1 MRYQRYQRSKRPVRM
16 FLCKPDNRK
25 WLIVTGGLLAVIITL
40 SVILAVTL
48 SGRASGASGVRDP
61 ANLRQ
66 AVDSIDGIPLF
77 TAYIPEDSPG
87 RPGVLR
93 TVESI
98 TIHET
103 ANTSEGAD
111 AEAHSDYLSTTSD
124 EVSWHYTVDD
134 HQIYQHLPDNEEA
147 WHSGDREGN
156 HSSIGI
162 ELCVNADG
170 NFDQTMENAAKLTAF
185 LLKEYD
191 LTIDNVKQHYDF
203 NGKDCPLII
212 RQEGRWDEFL
222 GMVQQNL

>member
-1 MRYQRYQRSKRPVRM
+1 MRYQRSKNLVM
-16 FLCKPDNRK
+16 EFLCKPDNRK
-25 WLIVTGGLLAVIITL
+25 WLIVTGGLLAIIITL

-48 SGRASGASGVRDP
+48 SSRASGASSAQDP
-61 ANLRQ
+61 TNLRQ
-66 AVDSIDGIPLF
+66 EVDNIDGIPLY

-87 RPGVLR
+87 RPGILR

-103 ANTSEGAD
+103 ANTNEGAD
-111 AEAHSDYLSTTSD
+111 AEAHSEYLNTTSD

-162 ELCVNADG
+162 ELCVNSDG

-191 LTIDNVKQHYDF
+191 LTIDDVKQHYDF
-203 NGKDCPLII
+203 NGKDCPLTI
-212 RQEGRWDEFL
+212 RQEGLWDEFL

>member
-1 MRYQRYQRSKRPVRM
+1 MRYQRYQRSKSPVRM

-48 SGRASGASGVRDP
+48 SGRASGASGARDP

-134 HQIYQHLPDNEEA
+134 HQIYRHLPDNEEA

-191 LTIDNVKQHYDF
+191 LTIDDVKQHYDF
-203 NGKDCPLII
+203 NGKDCP
-212 RQEGRWDEFL
+212 
-222 GMVQQNL
+222 

>member
-1 MRYQRYQRSKRPVRM
+1 MQLLSPCLSFWRSLCPAGLPAHPACGIQPICGRRLTASTVSLCLPLTFQRTLPDGLGFCGRSKA
-16 FLCKPDNRK
+16 L
-25 WLIVTGGLLAVIITL
+25 
-40 SVILAVTL
+40 
-48 SGRASGASGVRDP
+48 
-61 ANLRQ
+61 
-66 AVDSIDGIPLF
+66 
-77 TAYIPEDSPG
+77 
-87 RPGVLR
+87 
-93 TVESI
+93 

-191 LTIDNVKQHYDF
+191 LTIDDVKQHYDF

>member
-1 MRYQRYQRSKRPVRM
+1 M

-124 EVSWHYTVDD
+124 EVSWQYTVDD

-191 LTIDNVKQHYDF
+191 LTIDDVKQHYDF

>member
-1 MRYQRYQRSKRPVRM
+1 M
-16 FLCKPDNRK
+16 CKPDNRK

-170 NFDQTMENAAKLTAF
+170 NFDQTM
-185 LLKEYD
+185 
-191 LTIDNVKQHYDF
+191 
-203 NGKDCPLII
+203 GKR
-212 RQEGRWDEFL
+212 RQADSVSLERI
-222 GMVQQNL
+222 

>member
-1 MRYQRYQRSKRPVRM
+1 M

-48 SGRASGASGVRDP
+48 SGRASGASGARDP

-191 LTIDNVKQHYDF
+191 LTIDDVKQHYDI

>member
-1 MRYQRYQRSKRPVRM
+1 M
-16 FLCKPDNRK
+16 CKPDNRK

-134 HQIYQHLPDNEEA
+134 HQIYQHLPTTRRPGIPA
-147 WHSGDREGN
+147 TGRETIQVSA
-156 HSSIGI
+156 SSF
-162 ELCVNADG
+162 AS
-170 NFDQTMENAAKLTAF
+170 MLTEISI
-185 LLKEYD
+185 KPWK
-191 LTIDNVKQHYDF
+191 T
-203 NGKDCPLII
+203 PPS
-212 RQEGRWDEFL
+212 
-222 GMVQQNL
+222 

>member
-1 MRYQRYQRSKRPVRM
+1 MARKKRSKGLRVSLMLTVGLMIVSFAAGMLTQRIVFREPQTDAGLTYIEDIPVM
-16 FLCKPDNRK
+16 TDFLPEG
-25 WLIVTGGLLAVIITL
+25 T
-40 SVILAVTL
+40 
-48 SGRASGASGVRDP
+48 RA
-61 ANLRQ
+61 
-66 AVDSIDGIPLF
+66 
-77 TAYIPEDSPG
+77 
-87 RPGVLR
+87 RPGQKREIKYLV
-93 TVESI
+93 
-98 TIHET
+98 IHET
-103 ANTSEGAD
+103 DNTGSGANAAAHNSFIHQNANAEEGI
-111 AEAHSDYLSTTSD
+111 
-124 EVSWHYTVDD
+124 VSWHYTVDD

-191 LTIDNVKQHYDF
+191 LTIDDVKQHYDF

>member
-1 MRYQRYQRSKRPVRM
+1 M
-16 FLCKPDNRK
+16 CKPDNRK

-191 LTIDNVKQHYDF
+191 LTIDDVKQHYDF
-203 NGKDCPLII
+203 NVKDCPLII

>member
-1 MRYQRYQRSKRPVRM
+1 M
-16 FLCKPDNRK
+16 CKPDNRK

-48 SGRASGASGVRDP
+48 SGRASGASGARDP

-134 HQIYQHLPDNEEA
+134 HQIYRHLPDNEEA

-191 LTIDNVKQHYDF
+191 LTIDDVKQHYDC

>member
-1 MRYQRYQRSKRPVRM
+1 M
-16 FLCKPDNRK
+16 CKPDNRK

-191 LTIDNVKQHYDF
+191 LTIDDVKHSIMILTE
-203 NGKDCPLII
+203 KIVP
-212 RQEGRWDEFL
+212 
-222 GMVQQNL
+222 

>member
-1 MRYQRYQRSKRPVRM
+1 MQLLSPCLSFWRSLCPAGLPAHPARGIQPICGRRLTASTVSLCLPLTFQRT
-16 FLCKPDNRK
+16 LPD
-25 WLIVTGGLLAVIITL
+25 GL
-40 SVILAVTL
+40 
-48 SGRASGASGVRDP
+48 
-61 ANLRQ
+61 
-66 AVDSIDGIPLF
+66 
-77 TAYIPEDSPG
+77 
-87 RPGVLR
+87 GVLR

-191 LTIDNVKQHYDF
+191 LTIDDVKQHYDF

>member
-1 MRYQRYQRSKRPVRM
+1 M
-16 FLCKPDNRK
+16 
-25 WLIVTGGLLAVIITL
+25 
-40 SVILAVTL
+40 AVTL

-191 LTIDNVKQHYDF
+191 LTIDDVKQHYDF

-222 GMVQQNL
+222 RMVQQNL

>member
-1 MRYQRYQRSKRPVRM
+1 ME

-25 WLIVTGGLLAVIITL
+25 WLIVTGGLLAIIITL

-48 SGRASGASGVRDP
+48 SSRASGASSAQDP
-61 ANLRQ
+61 TNLRQ
-66 AVDSIDGIPLF
+66 EVDNIDGIPLY

-87 RPGVLR
+87 RLGILR

-103 ANTSEGAD
+103 ANTNEGAD
-111 AEAHSDYLSTTSD
+111 AEAHSEYLNTTSD

-162 ELCVNADG
+162 ELCVNSDG

-191 LTIDNVKQHYDF
+191 LTIDDVKQHYDF
-203 NGKDCPLII
+203 NGKDCPLTI
-212 RQEGRWDEFL
+212 RQEGLWDEFL

>member
-1 MRYQRYQRSKRPVRM
+1 MRYQRYQRSKSPVRM

-98 TIHET
+98 TYSRNRQHQRGSRRGGPQRL
-103 ANTSEGAD
+103 SE
-111 AEAHSDYLSTTSD
+111 H
-124 EVSWHYTVDD
+124 
-134 HQIYQHLPDNEEA
+134 HL
-147 WHSGDREGN
+147 RR
-156 HSSIGI
+156 GI
-162 ELCVNADG
+162 LALHGGRSPNLPASARQRG
-170 NFDQTMENAAKLTAF
+170 GLAF
-185 LLKEYD
+185 RRPG
-191 LTIDNVKQHYDF
+191 
-203 NGKDCPLII
+203 GKPFKYRHRAL
-212 RQEGRWDEFL
+212 RQC
-222 GMVQQNL
+222 

>member
-1 MRYQRYQRSKRPVRM
+1 M
-16 FLCKPDNRK
+16 CKPDNRK

-134 HQIYQHLPDNEEA
+134 HQIYQHLPDNEE
-147 WHSGDREGN
+147 
-156 HSSIGI
+156 
-162 ELCVNADG
+162 LCVNADG

-191 LTIDNVKQHYDF
+191 LTIDDVKQHYDF

>member
-1 MRYQRYQRSKRPVRM
+1 M
-16 FLCKPDNRK
+16 CKPDNRK

-124 EVSWHYTVDD
+124 EVSWHYTEMC
-134 HQIYQHLPDNEEA
+134 IR
-147 WHSGDREGN
+147 DRYIRCIVGILFAM
-156 HSSIGI
+156 IGI
-162 ELCVNADG
+162 GVLLLG
-170 NFDQTMENAAKLTAF
+170 IF
-185 LLKEYD
+185 LITVL
-191 LTIDNVKQHYDF
+191 
-203 NGKDCPLII
+203 
-212 RQEGRWDEFL
+212 
-222 GMVQQNL
+222 

>member
-1 MRYQRYQRSKRPVRM
+1 MRYQRAKSPVKA
-16 FLCKPDNRK
+16 FLGKPDNRK
-25 WLIVTGGLLAVIITL
+25 WLVVTGGLLATIITL
-40 SVILAVTL
+40 SVIFAITL
-48 SGRASGASGVRDP
+48 SRGSFGASNVQDP
-61 ANLRQ
+61 TNPRQ
-66 AVDSIDGIPLF
+66 MVDSIDGIPLYTVF
-77 TAYIPEDSPG
+77 MPEDSPG

-93 TVESI
+93 TVKSI

-103 ANTSEGAD
+103 ANTGVGAD
-111 AEAHSDYLSTTSD
+111 AEAHSDYLNTTSD

-191 LTIDNVKQHYDF
+191 LTIDDVKQHYDF
-203 NGKDCPLII
+203 NGKDCPLTI
-212 RQEGRWDEFL
+212 RQEDRWDEFL
-222 GMVQQNL
+222 SMVQQNLT

>member
-1 MRYQRYQRSKRPVRM
+1 M
-16 FLCKPDNRK
+16 
-25 WLIVTGGLLAVIITL
+25 
-40 SVILAVTL
+40 
-48 SGRASGASGVRDP
+48 
-61 ANLRQ
+61 
-66 AVDSIDGIPLF
+66 
-77 TAYIPEDSPG
+77 
-87 RPGVLR
+87 
-93 TVESI
+93 
-98 TIHET
+98 
-103 ANTSEGAD
+103 
-111 AEAHSDYLSTTSD
+111 
-124 EVSWHYTVDD
+124 DD

-191 LTIDNVKQHYDF
+191 LTIDDVKQHYDF

>member
-1 MRYQRYQRSKRPVRM
+1 MADCHR
-16 FLCKPDNRK
+16 
-25 WLIVTGGLLAVIITL
+25 
-40 SVILAVTL
+40 
-48 SGRASGASGVRDP
+48 RASCSYYHP
-61 ANLRQ
+61 
-66 AVDSIDGIPLF
+66 DSIDGIPLF

-134 HQIYQHLPDNEEA
+134 HQIYRHLPDNEEA

-191 LTIDNVKQHYDF
+191 LTIDDVKQHYDF

>member
-1 MRYQRYQRSKRPVRM
+1 M
-16 FLCKPDNRK
+16 CKPDNRK

-48 SGRASGASGVRDP
+48 SGRASGASGARDP

-134 HQIYQHLPDNEEA
+134 HQIYRHLPDNEEA

-191 LTIDNVKQHYDF
+191 LTIDVVKQHYDF

>member
-1 MRYQRYQRSKRPVRM
+1 M
-16 FLCKPDNRK
+16 CKPDNRK

-48 SGRASGASGVRDP
+48 SGRASGASGARDP

-134 HQIYQHLPDNEEA
+134 HQIYRHLPDNEEA

-191 LTIDNVKQHYDF
+191 LTIDDVKQHYDF
-203 NGKDCPLII
+203 NGKDCPPDHPPRGAL
-212 RQEGRWDEFL
+212 GRISRD
-222 GMVQQNL
+222 GSAKSIT

>member
-1 MRYQRYQRSKRPVRM
+1 M
-16 FLCKPDNRK
+16 CKPDNRK

-191 LTIDNVKQHYDF
+191 LTIDDVKLHYDF

>member
-1 MRYQRYQRSKRPVRM
+1 M
-16 FLCKPDNRK
+16 CKPDNRK

-48 SGRASGASGVRDP
+48 SGRASGASGARDP

-191 LTIDNVKQHYDF
+191 LTIDDVKQHYDF
-203 NGKDCPLII
+203 NGKDFPLII

>member
-1 MRYQRYQRSKRPVRM
+1 M
-16 FLCKPDNRK
+16 CKPDNRK

-48 SGRASGASGVRDP
+48 SGRAYGASGVRDP

-66 AVDSIDGIPLF
+66 SVDSIDGIPLF

-191 LTIDNVKQHYDF
+191 LTIDDVKQHYDF
-203 NGKDCPLII
+203 NGKDWPLII